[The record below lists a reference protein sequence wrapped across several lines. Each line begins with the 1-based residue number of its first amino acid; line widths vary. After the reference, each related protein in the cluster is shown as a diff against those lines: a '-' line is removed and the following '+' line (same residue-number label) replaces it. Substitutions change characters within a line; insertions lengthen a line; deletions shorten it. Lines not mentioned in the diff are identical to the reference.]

1 MILMLESGRR
11 AWEGNMFQAEGTV
24 WGRAWRQT
32 GVPRR
37 EMWLRA
43 ANLTEGPPPVP
54 QVGA

>member
-1 MILMLESGRR
+1 
-11 AWEGNMFQAEGTV
+11 MFQAEGTV
-24 WGRAWRQT
+24 WGRAWRRT

-43 ANLTEGPPPVP
+43 VTLTEGPPPVP